1 MGNKGSMVPAPGFGG
16 MSAGDSPAL
25 DVVGVVTTVAL
36 IVTAPGTEPLL
47 SGPSGARPGHSGPPQ
62 SPLDLEV
69 G

>member
-1 MGNKGSMVPAPGFGG
+1 

-47 SGPSGARPGHSGPPQ
+47 SGPSGACPGHSGPPQ